1 MTNSTTTP
9 TLAAVLGRRSDG
21 TFPAAA
27 ATLIA
32 IGIVLAFL
40 DLTVLPYLFR
50 EGATDWRAYGEAAA
64 QLRAHQNPY
73 AWASAADIRALT
85 AYPYL
90 YPPPLAWIWGFG
102 LNASL
107 WMGLKVASLA
117 ALGLFT
123 IRATPL
129 PRQRTLLTGALV
141 GLALAAPAVLHDLIL
156 GNVMVLYLAAFAVL
170 AAFPDR
176 RWAVVPLA
184 ILIAVAFKPLV
195 AAIAVWLLV
204 SDRARLLDLA
214 AVSVALTIAFAVLIG
229 PGAYI
234 DYLVALP
241 KLGGLAQ
248 PFSGNLGLSGVSQPL
263 AFVAIPI
270 ALGWAA
276 IAGRR
281 LPAELGLAVAIGL
294 TLIAQPTLGLNYAAV
309 LIPAII
315 LVWRSNRPAG
325 LLLGVTLP
333 LISIFSPP
341 VAGLVVAVTGSIV
354 GWRRRP
360 AADPVS
366 APVSALA

>member
-1 MTNSTTTP
+1 MTSSTTTL
-9 TLAAVLGRRSDG
+9 TAVLGRRSDG

-32 IGIVLAFL
+32 IGVVLAAL

-50 EGATDWRAYGEAAA
+50 EGATDWRAYEEAGI

-107 WMGLKVASLA
+107 WMGLKVASLV
-117 ALGLFT
+117 ALGLFAV
-123 IRATPL
+123 RATPL
-129 PRQRTLLTGALV
+129 PLPRVLITVALA
-141 GLALAAPAVLHDLIL
+141 GLALATPAVVHDLIL
-156 GNVMVLYLAAFAVL
+156 GNVMVLYLAAFAVF

-176 RWAVVPLA
+176 RWAVVPLG
-184 ILIAVAFKPLV
+184 ILIAMAFKPLV

-204 SDRARLLDLA
+204 RDRARLLDLVVVA
-214 AVSVALTIAFAVLIG
+214 VALTVGFAVVIG
-229 PGAYI
+229 PGAYV

-270 ALGWAA
+270 SLGWAA

-281 LPAELGLAVAIGL
+281 LPVELGLAVAIGL

-309 LIPAII
+309 LIPSIV

-325 LLLGVTLP
+325 LLLGVILP

-341 VAGLVVAVTGSIV
+341 VAGLVVAATSTII

-366 APVSALA
+366 APASALA